1 MKKLYIPPLFVA
13 LILALCC
20 ACGRGKKKVEEP
32 PVTIIPV
39 KELPTIIEAHGIV
52 GDGSTMNVLQI
63 VQSDGDTVEVLIAN
77 QMVMGGLLVGSEVD
91 VVYTTI
97 EDFPVAQL
105 AVNTTAL
112 EHLWSQKAEDGHLQ
126 SLELDKNGKATTYG
140 MSIEYDKWSVQN
152 GFLLLQSPRKV
163 LEERGIQT
171 DTFQIMMLTEDSL
184 VLMAPNAPIA
194 SAFYRD
200 N

>member
-1 MKKLYIPPLFVA
+1 
-13 LILALCC
+13 
-20 ACGRGKKKVEEP
+20 
-32 PVTIIPV
+32 
-39 KELPTIIEAHGIV
+39 
-52 GDGSTMNVLQI
+52 MNVLQL
-63 VQSDGDTVEVLIAN
+63 VQSDGDTVEVLISN
-77 QMVMGGLLVGSEVD
+77 QMVMGGLLVGDEVD

-112 EHLWSQKAEDGHLQ
+112 EHLWSQKGTDGHLQ
-126 SLELDKNGKATTYG
+126 SLELDKNGKAATYG
-140 MSIEYDKWSVQN
+140 MSIEYERWSVQN
-152 GFLLLQSPRKV
+152 GFLLLQTPKKV
-163 LEERGIQT
+163 LEERGVET